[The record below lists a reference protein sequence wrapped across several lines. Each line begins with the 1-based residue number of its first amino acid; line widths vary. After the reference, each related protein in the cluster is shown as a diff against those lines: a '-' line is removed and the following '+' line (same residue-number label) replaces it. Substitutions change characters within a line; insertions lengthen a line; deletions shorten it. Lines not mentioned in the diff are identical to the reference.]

1 MIFPLHSR
9 RSLLLILLFMFSGA
23 CVATPENDRKQYLD
37 IFAKNIP
44 GVPVSEYVH
53 GSMMLSQ
60 DAREQFNSI
69 MDFPPFQ
76 DSLDRGKT
84 IWNRSFS
91 NGKKLEDCFENQG
104 KNIAGNYPYYDEAV
118 ERVITFEMAI
128 NQCLE
133 TNGEM
138 LFDYTDVDT
147 MGALTAYA
155 RGLSDGML
163 MNIQITSPGA
173 REKYEKGKEF
183 YFKRIG
189 QYNLACA
196 SCHLTH
202 GGYYFRDELL
212 SPTIGQAVH
221 FPVFR
226 GGERLYTLQMRY
238 QRCMEAVGATP
249 LESGS
254 ETLNNLEFFHS
265 YLSNSLPLK
274 SAVYRR

>member
-23 CVATPENDRKQYLD
+23 CIATPENDRKQYLD
-37 IFAKNIP
+37 IFARNIP

-138 LFDYTDVDT
+138 LFD
-147 MGALTAYA
+147 
-155 RGLSDGML
+155 
-163 MNIQITSPGA
+163 
-173 REKYEKGKEF
+173 
-183 YFKRIG
+183 
-189 QYNLACA
+189 
-196 SCHLTH
+196 
-202 GGYYFRDELL
+202 
-212 SPTIGQAVH
+212 
-221 FPVFR
+221 
-226 GGERLYTLQMRY
+226 
-238 QRCMEAVGATP
+238 
-249 LESGS
+249 
-254 ETLNNLEFFHS
+254 
-265 YLSNSLPLK
+265 
-274 SAVYRR
+274 